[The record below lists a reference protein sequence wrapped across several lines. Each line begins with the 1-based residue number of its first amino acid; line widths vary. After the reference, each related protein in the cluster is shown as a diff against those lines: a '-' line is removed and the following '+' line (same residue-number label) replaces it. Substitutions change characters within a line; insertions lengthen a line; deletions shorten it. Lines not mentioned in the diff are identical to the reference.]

1 MGIFSKI
8 WKGVK
13 KTFKKIFKPIKKV
26 FKSVGKFMN
35 KIGIVGQIAMMFIP
49 IPGLGALMSGLG
61 SIGTKAL
68 GFLNGMGSIGAAAAN
83 VIGSGFKFARA
94 IAKPFVD
101 ITSGVKGFF
110 ENVTKFVVDKIP
122 GVTLTGAPSSI
133 FGKGGAWE
141 IASKK
146 ITNSFSTIGA
156 DVASAASMDISDLLD
171 NTDKLVV
178 PKVDIKTNAKMPT
191 DITPD
196 LADVK
201 LDTPK
206 FTDELTAL
214 DAPNTV
220 ETFTGGYPDTT
231 GNYTAEELRSGGYSQ
246 AQIRNTFTDA
256 ELEKGGYFKAQSAKT
271 ATTPEDFGGGF
282 RGSFDSSTN
291 IYDPSSP
298 SYNVEGTYNWADS
311 SSLQGDVKNYTRY
324 MNKDEGV
331 SGFFNKALKPFKDA
345 VRDPGAFV
353 GDEIARRAS
362 PSSLLSYAMQG
373 RGGEGGY
380 EYQKAFA
387 PMYISPERVSDRYAV
402 FSQMTQ
408 PTGFLE
414 EMGGMGLLQGGM
426 VQLPNNFMGYGG
438 RDFASEA
445 YANTF
450 NAFKPA
456 TTSPSM
462 GY

>member
-61 SIGTKAL
+61 SMGTKAL

-206 FTDELTAL
+206 FADVEATYSDAL
-214 DAPNTV
+214 DFGKAAPDSAIIKDLNAPESLLADTNTV
-220 ETFTGGYPDTT
+220 
-231 GNYTAEELRSGGYSQ
+231 TAPAS
-246 AQIRNTFTDA
+246 
-256 ELEKGGYFKAQSAKT
+256 
-271 ATTPEDFGGGF
+271 EDFGGGF
-282 RGSFDSSTN
+282 RGSFDSSTD

-380 EYQKAFA
+380 EYQKAFS

-414 EMGGMGLLQGGM
+414 EMSGMGLLQGGM